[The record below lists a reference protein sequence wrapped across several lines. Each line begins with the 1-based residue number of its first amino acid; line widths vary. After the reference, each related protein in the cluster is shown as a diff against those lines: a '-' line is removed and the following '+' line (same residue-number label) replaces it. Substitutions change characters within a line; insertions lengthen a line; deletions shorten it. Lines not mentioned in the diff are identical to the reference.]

1 MKGHIRQRG
10 KRSFELKFD
19 AGRDPAT
26 GKRKIQYISFKG
38 TKREA
43 QVKLAE
49 LIASVGKGAYVEPHK
64 VDGRRL
70 RACSRRPVGSRR
82 RHLGADSAALS
93 TTGRAPNRTAPR
105 RKAAAEAYTP
115 RCRGVAHNPAPRWPG
130 LPHHRPC
137 APGAVQGAGRR
148 GT

>member
-26 GKRKIQYISFKG
+26 GNRKIKYVSFKG

-49 LIASVGKGAYVEPHK
+49 LITSVGKGAYVEPHK
-64 VDGRRL
+64 VAIADFV
-70 RACSRRPVGSRR
+70 RARV
-82 RHLGADSAALS
+82 D
-93 TTGRAPNRTAPR
+93 
-105 RKAAAEAYTP
+105 
-115 RCRGVAHNPAPRWPG
+115 RWE
-130 LPHHRPC
+130 
-137 APGAVQGAGRR
+137 GAGAISARMIA
-148 GT
+148 